1 MKKIGW
7 IFLVSLALQLLSS
20 SSRGPDTSRWQS
32 IDCGSERSWEDR
44 LLTWR
49 SDYDYSQTGWNKLVG
64 TNTTR
69 DEFNTLRA
77 FPNGSKDDCYN
88 VPIDADMVRYII
100 RVGFYYGNYDG
111 LSKPPTFDLF
121 INNKKWTTINTS
133 LNEGE
138 PFYEEIIYPNKGS
151 EFFKICLVQIQ
162 DGGIPFINSIET
174 VGIFHTLYYEMDTNA
189 TYNLVTRINFGGPEV
204 RYHPL
209 TDERFNRIWSKGYTT
224 YANVSGLP
232 TIYAATSSNYPPES
246 VMADAIESNAS
257 DPITLTIDLPQFTPQ
272 SAFIVLY
279 IPQLVYT
286 NKPNQ
291 TRSLKIE
298 IDGKDQGT
306 ADTIGYNEN
315 TVVTKYPVT
324 VSGPTINITLSR
336 VNESSLPPMIAAME
350 VFTKLDMNVSA
361 AAPEY
366 FSFACS
372 LILLFMLLSVA

>member
-1 MKKIGW
+1 MNSK
-7 IFLVSLALQLLSS
+7 SA
-20 SSRGPDTSRWQS
+20 GPDTSRWQS

-174 VGIFHTLYYEMDTNA
+174 VGIFHTL
-189 TYNLVTRINFGGPEV
+189 
-204 RYHPL
+204 
-209 TDERFNRIWSKGYTT
+209 FNRIWSKGYTT